1 MDKLY
6 NISKTSEILD
16 VTPKTLRIWDKSG
29 KLKPVLTS
37 GGHRRYKESD
47 IKEFIGTKEEPSNN
61 KQVCIT
67 YARVSSQKQKNSGDL
82 DRQSQRLSEYCAKH
96 NLYVEH
102 IIKDIGSGLNDNRK
116 GFIQLTDL
124 VTTGRINKIIIEHKD
139 RLTRFQFNFIKKMYN
154 NFDCQIIAID
164 DKDDISDAEE
174 LTRDLMALLAS
185 FSGKYYGKRSLDRR
199 KNININVKSG

>member
-6 NISKTSEILD
+6 SISKTAKILD
-16 VTPKTLRIWDKSG
+16 VTPKTLRIWDKEG

-47 IKEFIGTKEEPSNN
+47 INAIIGVDSVIEEN
-61 KQVCIT
+61 KCVCVT

-102 IIKDIGSGLNDNRK
+102 IIKDCGSGLNDKRN
-116 GFIQLTDL
+116 GFVRLTDL
-124 VTTGRINKIIIEHKD
+124 VINGKINKVIIEHRD
-139 RLTRFQFNFIKKMYN
+139 RLTRFQYYFIEKIYKE
-154 NFDCQIIAID
+154 FGCEIIAVD

-185 FSGKYYGKRSLDRR
+185 FSGKYYGKRSLNRR
-199 KNININVKSG
+199 KENKK

>member
-6 NISKTSEILD
+6 NISKTAEILD
-16 VTPKTLRIWDKSG
+16 VTPKTLRIWDKEN

-47 IKEFIGTKEEPSNN
+47 INKILGIEETQVEKKE
-61 KQVCIT
+61 VCVT
-67 YARVSSQKQKNSGDL
+67 YSRVSSQKQKVSGNL

-96 NLYVEH
+96 NLYVEY
-102 IIKDIGSGLNDNRK
+102 IIKDCGSGLNDKRS

-124 VTTGRINKIIIEHKD
+124 VIKGKVNKVIVEHKD
-139 RLTRFQFNFIKKMYN
+139 RLTRFQYNFIEKMYKV
-154 NFDCQIIAID
+154 FGCEIIAVD
-164 DKDDISDAEE
+164 DKEDVSDAEE

-185 FSGKYYGKRSLDRR
+185 FSGKYYGKRSLERRR
-199 KNININVKSG
+199 KK

>member
-6 NISKTSEILD
+6 SISKTAKILD
-16 VTPKTLRIWDKSG
+16 VTPKTLRIWDKEN

-47 IKEFIGTKEEPSNN
+47 INKILGIEKIQYEKKE
-61 KQVCIT
+61 VCVT
-67 YARVSSQKQKNSGDL
+67 YSRVSSQKQKVSGDL

-102 IIKDIGSGLNDNRK
+102 IIKDCGSGLNDKRS
-116 GFIQLTDL
+116 GFVQLTDL
-124 VTTGRINKIIIEHKD
+124 VINGEVDKVIIEHKD
-139 RLTRFQFNFIKKMYN
+139 RLTRFQYNFIEKMYKV
-154 NFDCQIIAID
+154 FGCEIIAVD
-164 DKDDISDAEE
+164 DKEDVSDAEE

-185 FSGKYYGKRSLDRR
+185 FSGKYYGRRSLERR
-199 KNININVKSG
+199 KKKDE

>member
-16 VTPKTLRIWDKSG
+16 VTPKTLRIWDKEN

-47 IKEFIGTKEEPSNN
+47 INKILGIEETQVEKKE
-61 KQVCIT
+61 VCVT
-67 YARVSSQKQKNSGDL
+67 YSRVSSQKQKVSGDL

-96 NLYVEH
+96 NLYVEY
-102 IIKDIGSGLNDNRK
+102 IIKDCGSGLNDKRS

-124 VTTGRINKIIIEHKD
+124 VIKGKVNKVIVEHKD
-139 RLTRFQFNFIKKMYN
+139 RLTRFHYNFIEKMYKV
-154 NFDCQIIAID
+154 FGCEIIAVD
-164 DKDDISDAEE
+164 DKEDVSDAEE

-185 FSGKYYGKRSLDRR
+185 FSGKYYGKRSLERR
-199 KNININVKSG
+199 KKK

>member
-6 NISKTSEILD
+6 SISKTAEILD
-16 VTPKTLRIWDKSG
+16 VTPKTLRLWDKEN
-29 KLKPVLTS
+29 KLKPVLTK

-47 IKEFIGTKEEPSNN
+47 INAFIGIDNITEDN
-61 KQVCIT
+61 KCVCAT

-96 NLYVEH
+96 NLYVEY
-102 IIKDIGSGLNDNRK
+102 IIKDCGSGLNDKRN
-116 GFIQLTDL
+116 GFVRLTDL
-124 VTTGRINKIIIEHKD
+124 IIYGKINKVIIEHRD
-139 RLTRFQFNFIKKMYN
+139 RLTRFQYHFIEKIYKE
-154 NFDCQIIAID
+154 FGCEIIAVD
-164 DKDDISDAEE
+164 DKEDISDAEE

-199 KNININVKSG
+199 KK

>member
-6 NISKTSEILD
+6 NISKTAKILD
-16 VTPKTLRIWDKSG
+16 VTPKTLRIWDKEN

-47 IKEFIGTKEEPSNN
+47 INKILGIEETQVEKKE
-61 KQVCIT
+61 VCVT
-67 YARVSSQKQKNSGDL
+67 YSRVSSQKQKVSGDL

-96 NLYVEH
+96 NLYVEY
-102 IIKDIGSGLNDNRK
+102 IIKDCGSGLNDKRS

-124 VTTGRINKIIIEHKD
+124 VIKGKVNKVIVEHKD
-139 RLTRFQFNFIKKMYN
+139 ILTRFQYNFIEKMYKV
-154 NFDCQIIAID
+154 FGCEIIAVD
-164 DKDDISDAEE
+164 DKEDVSDAEE

-185 FSGKYYGKRSLDRR
+185 FSGKYYGMRSLERR
-199 KNININVKSG
+199 KKK

>member
-6 NISKTSEILD
+6 SISKTAKILD
-16 VTPKTLRIWDKSG
+16 VTPKTLRIWDKEG

-47 IKEFIGTKEEPSNN
+47 INAIIGVDSVIEEN
-61 KQVCIT
+61 KCVCAT

-102 IIKDIGSGLNDNRK
+102 IIKDCGSGLNDKRN
-116 GFIQLTDL
+116 GFVRLTDL
-124 VTTGRINKIIIEHKD
+124 VINGKISKVVIEHRD
-139 RLTRFQFNFIKKMYN
+139 RLTRFQYHFIEKIYKV
-154 NFDCQIIAID
+154 FGCEIIAVD
-164 DKDDISDAEE
+164 DKEDVSDAEE

-185 FSGKYYGKRSLDRR
+185 FSGKYYGKRSLGRR
-199 KNININVKSG
+199 KKLEE